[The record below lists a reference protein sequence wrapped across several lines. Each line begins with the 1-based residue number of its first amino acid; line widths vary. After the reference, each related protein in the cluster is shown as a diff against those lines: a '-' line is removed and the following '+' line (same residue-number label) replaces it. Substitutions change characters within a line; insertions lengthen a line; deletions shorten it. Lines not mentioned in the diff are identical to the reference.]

1 MILLVQEPITKTIKS
16 NLQASNMKDKEGV
29 HNKF

>member
-1 MILLVQEPITKTIKS
+1 MILSVQESITKTIKS
-16 NLQASNMKDKEGV
+16 NLQVLNMRDKEGV